1 MLLCPW
7 FSRQEYWSG
16 SSCPPPGDL
25 PNPGVKP
32 MSPSSPLLAVGLFT
46 TETPGKS
53 LFLRDKGYFHL
64 IFKTVNGLHKAL
76 FNKNKIFQ
84 HILHSIQWW
93 HRWLEWGRK
102 RQTRQRGQEPEKKK
116 KEINRRKGKK
126 EKNKRTLQKKIF
138 EKEKRSVPLSQL
150 ELSMWWPQVGSWNS
164 LDYWAID
171 PRNAVSK
178 RDKIRLAGWSPSACP
193 WLFLVPG
200 KSFSYTQN
208 PEVREDKGYE
218 GRSLKAHRNCPG
230 NAGLRLAKTLCSQYR
245 GPGFHPWSGN

>member
-84 HILHSIQWW
+84 HILHSIQGW

-102 RQTRQRGQEPEKKK
+102 DKQDKEAKRQRKRKKRETGERGRK
-116 KEINRRKGKK
+116 RKTKGHYRKRFFKRRGD
-126 EKNKRTLQKKIF
+126 QF
-138 EKEKRSVPLSQL
+138 LSAS
-150 ELSMWWPQVGSWNS
+150 LS
-164 LDYWAID
+164 WA
-171 PRNAVSK
+171 
-178 RDKIRLAGWSPSACP
+178 RDG
-193 WLFLVPG
+193 
-200 KSFSYTQN
+200 
-208 PEVREDKGYE
+208 
-218 GRSLKAHRNCPG
+218 HR
-230 NAGLRLAKTLCSQYR
+230 
-245 GPGFHPWSGN
+245 